1 MTIQRLQE
9 VKGLRRPRYEGRDVF
24 STVVMSSRKKMIFI
38 AGQLAIDAEGNT
50 VGKGDMRAQL
60 RQVGENLKAALAAA
74 GATLDDLVQTS
85 TFVTDWAAFRQA
97 LDVRHEYLGASLP
110 TSTTVQVSGLAN
122 PDLMIEISAIAMV
135 EA

>member
-9 VKGLRRPRYEGRDVF
+9 IKGLRRPRFDGRDVF
-24 STVVMSSRKKMIFI
+24 STVVTSARKRMIFI

-60 RQVGENLKAALAAA
+60 RQVGENLKAALAGA

-85 TFVTDWAAFRQA
+85 TFVTDWGAFREA
-97 LDVRHEYLGASLP
+97 LDVRHEYLGKSLP

-122 PDLMIEISAIAMV
+122 ADLMIEISAIAMV
-135 EA
+135 DA

>member
-1 MTIQRLQE
+1 MLFR
-9 VKGLRRPRYEGRDVF
+9 
-24 STVVMSSRKKMIFI
+24 S
-38 AGQLAIDAEGNT
+38 
-50 VGKGDMRAQL
+50 
-60 RQVGENLKAALAAA
+60 

-97 LDVRHEYLGASLP
+97 IDVRHEYLGKALP

-135 EA
+135 DD

>member
-1 MTIQRLQE
+1 MTIQRLKD
-9 VKGLRRPRYEGRDVF
+9 VKGLRPPIINGRHVF
-24 STVVMSSRKKMIFI
+24 STVVASTRKKMIFI

-50 VGKGDMRAQL
+50 VGKGDMRAQM
-60 RQVGENLKAALAAA
+60 RQVGENLKAALTAA

-97 LDVRHEYLGASLP
+97 IDVRQEYLGVSLP

-135 EA
+135 DA

>member
-1 MTIQRLQE
+1 MTVERLQE
-9 VKGLRRPRYEGRDVF
+9 VKGLRRPRFEGRDIF
-24 STVVMSSRKKMIFI
+24 STVVTSTRRKMIFI

-74 GATLDDLVQTS
+74 GASLDDLVQTS
-85 TFVTDWAAFRQA
+85 TFVTDWGAFRQA
-97 LDVRHEYLGASLP
+97 LDVRHEYLGKSLP

-135 EA
+135 DA